1 MGKRM
6 RGTRQKGACNSEN
19 QITELPNDLIAPIL
33 SWLTVKEALRTS
45 IVAKQWRYLWTSVSA
60 LNFDA
65 NETLDTIV
73 ANPELRDVE
82 RSKYI
87 NFVNHVVK
95 HHRGLTIDEFR
106 ICFDLDETSN
116 DDIEGWVQFAMRK
129 EVQWLV
135 LDLSENGEST
145 RKHSQNYT
153 FPLRLVEGM
162 QHCNFGFKSLKSLS
176 LKWVNINGQVF
187 EYLLS
192 NCTALDHLSIYSSG
206 DLVNVRVAG
215 LSLKLKSL
223 ELVFCLG
230 LEKIEIC
237 DTNLVSFTY
246 LGPVISLYLN
256 NVPML
261 KMLYIGEG
269 DSGLKNDIFSQLLC
283 CHSQLEFLALD
294 MLHPER
300 TMKLP
305 SLPEFS
311 NLKKLVLKIGARAD
325 DSLLQFTSLMI
336 KACPYLD
343 RFVLELIWKSPAK
356 RRRKVGKAAQSPH
369 QHLKLVEIIGYFGRS
384 SDDEIVMY
392 CFENAVALQKIVID
406 PHTEI
411 LKQNLS
417 VMGQNKWEE
426 NARIR
431 ARKLESKKPRD
442 VEFVIL

>member
-6 RGTRQKGACNSEN
+6 RGTRQKGACNSED
-19 QITELPNDLIAPIL
+19 QISELPNDLIAPIL
-33 SWLTVKEALRTS
+33 SCLTLKEALRTS
-45 IVAKQWRYLWTSVSA
+45 IVSKQWRCLWTSVSS

-65 NETLDTIV
+65 NETLDIIA
-73 ANPELRDVE
+73 ANPELRDAE

-95 HHRGLTIDEFR
+95 HHRGLTINEFK

-135 LDLSENGEST
+135 LDLSENGESI
-145 RKHSQNYT
+145 RKHSQNCT
-153 FPLRLVEGM
+153 FPLRLVE
-162 QHCNFGFKSLKSLS
+162 
-176 LKWVNINGQVF
+176 
-187 EYLLS
+187 
-192 NCTALDHLSIYSSG
+192 G

-261 KMLYIGEG
+261 KMLYIGKG
-269 DSGLKNDIFSQLLC
+269 DSGLKNDIFTQLSC

-336 KACPYLD
+336 KACPWTDLCWS
-343 RFVLELIWKSPAK
+343 RLIWKSPAK

-384 SDDEIVMY
+384 SDDELVMY
-392 CFENAVALQKIVID
+392 FFENAVALQKIVID

-417 VMGQNKWEE
+417 VMGQSKWEE

>member
-6 RGTRQKGACNSEN
+6 RGTRQKGACNSED
-19 QITELPNDLIAPIL
+19 QISELPNDLIAPIL
-33 SWLTVKEALRTS
+33 SCLTLKEALRTS
-45 IVAKQWRYLWTSVSA
+45 IVSKQWRCLWTSVSS

-65 NETLDTIV
+65 NETLDIIA
-73 ANPELRDVE
+73 ANPELRDAE

-95 HHRGLTIDEFR
+95 HHRGLTINEFK

-135 LDLSENGEST
+135 LDLSENGESI
-145 RKHSQNYT
+145 RKHSQNCT

-187 EYLLS
+187 EY
-192 NCTALDHLSIYSSG
+192 
-206 DLVNVRVAG
+206 
-215 LSLKLKSL
+215 
-223 ELVFCLG
+223 F
-230 LEKIEIC
+230 
-237 DTNLVSFTY
+237 
-246 LGPVISLYLN
+246 LYLN

-261 KMLYIGEG
+261 KMLYIGKG
-269 DSGLKNDIFSQLLC
+269 DSGLKNDIFTQLSC

-336 KACPYLD
+336 KACPWTDLCWRYTC
-343 RFVLELIWKSPAK
+343 
-356 RRRKVGKAAQSPH
+356 
-369 QHLKLVEIIGYFGRS
+369 Y
-384 SDDEIVMY
+384 
-392 CFENAVALQKIVID
+392 
-406 PHTEI
+406 
-411 LKQNLS
+411 
-417 VMGQNKWEE
+417 
-426 NARIR
+426 
-431 ARKLESKKPRD
+431 
-442 VEFVIL
+442 

>member
-6 RGTRQKGACNSEN
+6 RACNSED
-19 QITELPNDLIAPIL
+19 QISELPNDLIAPIL
-33 SWLTVKEALRTS
+33 SCLTLKEALRTR
-45 IVAKQWRYLWTSVSA
+45 IVSKQWRCLWTSVSS

-65 NETLDTIV
+65 NETLDIIA
-73 ANPELRDVE
+73 ANPELRDAE

-87 NFVNHVVK
+87 NF
-95 HHRGLTIDEFR
+95 

-135 LDLSENGEST
+135 LDLSENGESI
-145 RKHSQNYT
+145 RKHSQNCT

-176 LKWVNINGQVF
+176 LN
-187 EYLLS
+187 
-192 NCTALDHLSIYSSG
+192 SG

-269 DSGLKNDIFSQLLC
+269 DSGLKNDIFTQLSC

-356 RRRKVGKAAQSPH
+356 RRRKMGKAAQSPH

-384 SDDEIVMY
+384 SDDELVMY
-392 CFENAVALQKIVID
+392 FFENAVALQKIVID
-406 PHTEI
+406 PHTEV

-431 ARKLESKKPRD
+431 ARKLESKKPQD